1 MAPFSPETLKMLRG
15 ALKKSR
21 LAQICRLK
29 GRNTFENLVRAKPSF
44 GGGRWDST
52 PKGWGPLGN
61 HPLSW
66 VRMPRMHC
74 LGKKKCAK
82 EGQFFGLSQSLLVA
96 EAPCMPCAVPAGG
109 SGRCLHVLTWRGEP
123 WAFGIPR
130 DNTSWLRICFRTR

>member
-74 LGKKKCAK
+74 LGKKICKRGTILWALTIPSCCRGAMHALCCPSR
-82 EGQFFGLSQSLLVA
+82 GLWVLPPCPDLERRALGVWHPKRQHLLA
-96 EAPCMPCAVPAGG
+96 
-109 SGRCLHVLTWRGEP
+109 
-123 WAFGIPR
+123 
-130 DNTSWLRICFRTR
+130 